1 MLALTYS
8 RLEKEKKN
16 PPVVETRG
24 ILVRLSSYRDLILQ
38 DISHNFQGFILL
50 VK

>member
-16 PPVVETRG
+16 PPVVETR
-24 ILVRLSSYRDLILQ
+24 R
-38 DISHNFQGFILL
+38 ILL
-50 VK
+50 ELLRFKVYFVLDSFQL